1 VIIRKPIEF
10 LWDEGNQQKN
20 WLKHKVKTKECEE
33 VFLDDQKKIAKDKF
47 HSKSEPRFILL
58 GKNKKMRLIY
68 LIFTTRSKKI
78 RVISA
83 RDINKKER
91 KLYEKTT

>member
-1 VIIRKPIEF
+1 MIIRKPIEF
-10 LWDEGNQQKN
+10 FWDKGNQQKN

-33 VFLDDQKKIAKDKF
+33 VFLDDHKKIAKDKF
-47 HSKSEPRFILL
+47 HSNGEKRFILL
-58 GKNKKMRLIY
+58 GKTKSHRILY
-68 LIFTTRSKKI
+68 LVFTVRNQKI

-91 KLYEKTT
+91 KLYEKTA

>member
-1 VIIRKPIEF
+1 MIIRKPIEF

-20 WLKHKVKTKECEE
+20 WLKHKVKTKEYEE

-58 GKNKKMRLIY
+58 GKTKKMRLIY